1 MTFDNGRSSN
11 GIVVGPEFLR
21 MMAEILLQHIDNE
34 ILLELEKDG
43 IFYKVDYA
51 AFRYVDD
58 IFLFS
63 NQPQVLEQ
71 ILSKYT

>member
-1 MTFDNGRSSN
+1 
-11 GIVVGPEFLR
+11 
-21 MMAEILLQHIDNE
+21 MMAEIFLQHIDNE

>member
-1 MTFDNGRSSN
+1 M
-11 GIVVGPEFLR
+11 VVHQMVSWSDLK
-21 MMAEILLQHIDNE
+21 ILLQHIDNE

>member
-1 MTFDNGRSSN
+1 MGGGSGGEGDCVCRINSN
-11 GIVVGPEFLR
+11 
-21 MMAEILLQHIDNE
+21 N
-34 ILLELEKDG
+34 